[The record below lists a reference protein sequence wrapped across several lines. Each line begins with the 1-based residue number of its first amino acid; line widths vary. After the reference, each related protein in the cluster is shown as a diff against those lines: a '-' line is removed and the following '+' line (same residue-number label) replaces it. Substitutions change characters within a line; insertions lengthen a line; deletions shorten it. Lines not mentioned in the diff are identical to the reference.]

1 VATEETI
8 KLDLKGPRDGD
19 SMTDILNLAM
29 LVGAGVSS
37 MVFGLLSALATV
49 KAVFWIMR
57 PRQSGLAAKSEMP
70 AVKTMAAE
78 NVQ

>member
-1 VATEETI
+1 MATEETI

-57 PRQSGLAAKSEMP
+57 PRQRGAKSEMP
-70 AVKTMAAE
+70 AVKAMAAE